1 MASES
6 GGGYERVFARVW
18 GSKGVAVRD
27 ENATRTPKG
36 ETWAYDGMSHY
47 LGDKYYT
54 LVISAIIELIFAT
67 VNHTLN
73 LIECF

>member
-1 MASES
+1 MASET
-6 GGGYERVFARVW
+6 GGGHERVFARVW
-18 GSKGVAVRD
+18 GNKGMEVRE
-27 ENATRTPKG
+27 ENGTSTPKG
-36 ETWAYDGMSHY
+36 ETWAYDGMSRY